1 MEVRMRAEEGDE
13 TVNDYAK
20 QGKQTHDR
28 IKDAQRA
35 ASPLGRVVGRITKF
49 FRGEDDSPGGN
60 A

>member
-1 MEVRMRAEEGDE
+1 MRAEEGDE
-13 TVNDYAK
+13 TVDDYAK

-28 IKDAQRA
+28 IKDTQRA
-35 ASPLGRVVGRITKF
+35 ASPLGRVIGRIAKF